1 MNASVM
7 EEGVGRRILL
17 KHTEHG
23 WEHRDSPWLQPNSPG
38 GKSPGESQVKS
49 SLMSY
54 AQER

>member
-1 MNASVM
+1 M